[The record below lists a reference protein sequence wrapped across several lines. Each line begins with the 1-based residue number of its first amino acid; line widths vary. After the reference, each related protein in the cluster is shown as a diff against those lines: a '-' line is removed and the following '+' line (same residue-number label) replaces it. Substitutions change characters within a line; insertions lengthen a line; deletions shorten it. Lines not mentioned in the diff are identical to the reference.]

1 MKATNKIQ
9 KEIDKLTQLVD
20 EMIASREYLEK
31 TEAMAN
37 IYHAVRFLKIA
48 KQELT
53 EGEAQASPPHKGD
66 YDNE

>member
-1 MKATNKIQ
+1 MKATDKIQ

-53 EGEAQASPPHKGD
+53 EGEA
-66 YDNE
+66 